1 MKTSEIV
8 LTPPCPELETMLH
21 RLVTAIV
28 ESADKL
34 PRVEHVLFPDLQGFE
49 LVIPSVKLQER
60 VVGTAREEALQLLR
74 ANTVGPQRYGG
85 WLNKLCT

>member
-1 MKTSEIV
+1 MLSIELVVKASEIV
-8 LTPPCPELETMLH
+8 LNPPCSELEAMVH

-28 ESADKL
+28 ESAEKL

-60 VVGTAREEALQLLR
+60 VVGAAREEALQLLR
-74 ANTVGPQRYGG
+74 ANSIGPQR
-85 WLNKLCT
+85 